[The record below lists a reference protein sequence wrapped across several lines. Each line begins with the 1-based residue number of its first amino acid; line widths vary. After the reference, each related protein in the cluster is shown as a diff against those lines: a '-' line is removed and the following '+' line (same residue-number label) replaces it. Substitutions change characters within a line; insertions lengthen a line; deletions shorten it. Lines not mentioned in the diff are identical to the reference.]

1 MNSEIN
7 KTLCENFGSFGA
19 YAPHSEIE
27 DSKDTIKI
35 ISRYSNFDAN
45 FGPVQNF
52 DRLNMGLT
60 SAYAPSNAEGQQLLW
75 SPDDTTKNINRG
87 RGVYDR
93 YLWSGAVQDRGMD
106 GFAFTSTEI
115 DGKSTDGL
123 AMIPCP
129 HVDFVPKKTKYSR
142 DNQTQNSF
150 KIKLKF
156 NSLPANKFVPLFG
169 YVYSHAGS
177 PTTHSNAT
185 GNFHHSR
192 NHWLDG
198 SFNAHGL
205 RQEWNSHPRS
215 FNKPGAIASDD
226 ANLYET
232 YPEQAGGYYNDYQR
246 NTILYFLYAHDGNG
260 NGMIATCAGDADSS
274 DPTSSIYRPTNE
286 HFGVNNGFLKFQAP
300 HVIQNYLDE
309 GNSLESLWDYYG
321 AGGGAGNVDWK
332 ADFHRV
338 YGHHI
343 EDHWGGSHYTR
354 TQVNTGKM
362 TTGEYNYIDHAAAG
376 RTGARGGGSSY
387 SYLGSFGTQPGPL
400 NHSNFHLLHYGS
412 MGSNFDLSSSEE
424 IDINT
429 NLLAPAGKRFS
440 EGSLVNSGDGHIVA
454 GCQLMYTGKILNHRF
469 RDVPG
474 QMYWDQLMYYQNYGY
489 HTGYKGQRR
498 RYVSGRLFNGLG
510 AHAVVLRPTVEGMGE
525 VSSVSIANYDSSG
538 PDNPESGENYKSNFV
553 TKYFFPELG
562 YSYESTK
569 YARDNPSQ
577 VTSTEWANPTS
588 LFDFD
593 STTAAEVFNAG
604 EDSALYVPLRGSD
617 VIPGTSNDA
626 IITEFAIMIRGLSA
640 ASFKEHRLKMV
651 VVDSAQTSEVFT
663 EYNGTMDDIEIPVN
677 SSARLPIGDGAFTFK
692 FISTEAFPIKY
703 SDIKECFLKIWPE
716 EK

>member
-45 FGPVQNF
+45 FGPIQNF

-129 HVDFVPKKTKYSR
+129 HVDFVPGKPKYSR

-169 YVYSHAGS
+169 YVYSHTGS
-177 PTTHSNAT
+177 ATTHSNAS
-185 GNFHHSR
+185 GNFHHPR
-192 NHWLDG
+192 NYW
-198 SFNAHGL
+198 FNFPQAS
-205 RQEWNSHPRS
+205 QWNYHSRS

-226 ANLYET
+226 VNLYET
-232 YPEQAGGYYNDYQR
+232 YPEQAGRYHNDYQR

-274 DPTSSIYRPTNE
+274 DPTGSIYRPTNE

-321 AGGGAGNVDWK
+321 AGGDAGNMDWK

-338 YGHHI
+338 YGYHI

-362 TTGEYNYIDHAAAG
+362 ITGDYDRVHHAASG
-376 RTGARGGGSSY
+376 RTGARGGASSY
-387 SYLGSFGTQPGPL
+387 SSLGSYGNNPGPL

-412 MGSNFDLSSSEE
+412 MGSNFDLKSSEE
-424 IDINT
+424 ININT
-429 NLLAPAGKRFS
+429 NLLAPTGRKFRN
-440 EGSLVNSGDGHIVA
+440 GRLVNSGSGNIVA
-454 GCQLMYTGKILNHRF
+454 GCQLMYTGKILNYRF

-474 QMYWDQLMYYQNYGY
+474 QMYWDRLQYVMNYRY
-489 HTGYKGQRR
+489 NTGYRLQARS
-498 RYVSGRLFNGLG
+498 YVSGHDHGG
-510 AHAVVLRPTVEGMGE
+510 HGSHAVVLRPTVEGKGE
-525 VSSVSIANYDSSG
+525 VSSVSIASYDSSG
-538 PDNPESGENYKSNFV
+538 VDSPESGENYKSNFV

-569 YARDNPSQ
+569 YVRDNPSQ
-577 VTSTEWANPTS
+577 VSSSTWTSPTS
-588 LFDFD
+588 MFDFD
-593 STTAAEVFNAG
+593 GNTVAEIFNAG

-617 VIPGTSNDA
+617 VIPGTSDDA
-626 IITEFAIMIRGLSA
+626 IITEFAIMIRGVSA
-640 ASFKEHRLKMV
+640 ASFKEHKLKLA
-651 VVDSAQTSEVFT
+651 VVDSAKTSEVFT
-663 EYNGTMDDIEIPVN
+663 DHNGTLDDIEIPVN
-677 SSARLPIGDGAFTFK
+677 SSTRFPTGDGAFTFK